1 MEIAGTEATEFRLGG
16 RTILRRDGRLT
27 LADGTL
33 AGADLTLDRA
43 IAVLVTQVGIAPA
56 RALAMATSVPA
67 AVLGR
72 SDEIGHLAAGRAA
85 DFVHLSADWRLAGVW
100 QQGTALI

>member
-1 MEIAGTEATEFRLGG
+1 
-16 RTILRRDGRLT
+16 LRRDGRLT

-43 IAVLVTQVGIAPA
+43 VATMITQAGLSPA

-67 AVLGR
+67 ALIGM
-72 SDEIGHLAAGRAA
+72 DQTYGHLRPGRRA
-85 DFVHLSADWRLAGVW
+85 DLVYLDADWRLAKVWWGGV
-100 QQGTALI
+100 TL